1 MQILLDPQDAG
12 KLANVKLAI
21 DIQGTQ
27 ITLIAMQS
35 RHLDGTYEIFHQDK
49 FSTPE

>member
-1 MQILLDPQDAG
+1 MQILLNPQDAE
-12 KLANVKLAI
+12 KLKNVKLAI

-27 ITLIAMQS
+27 ITLIAMQA
-35 RHLDGTYEIFHQDK
+35 RQLDGTYEIFHEDK

>member
-1 MQILLDPQDAG
+1 MDPQDAG

-27 ITLIAMQS
+27 ITLIAMQA
-35 RHLDGTYEIFHQDK
+35 RHLDGTYEIFHQDQ

>member
-1 MQILLDPQDAG
+1 MQILLNPQDAE
-12 KLANVKLAI
+12 KLKNVKLAI